1 MPTGYTCYI
10 EEGKIDNAKDF
21 LTLCLRNFGCCV
33 SMRDDPMFKEIP
45 EKFEVSEYYPNKVK
59 ELKESIDKVSK
70 SSNEDFVEEIN
81 SCIERYKNK
90 IEEDK
95 KIQYSYEKILKQID
109 DWHPTEDYVGVK
121 NFAINQIRISQSD
134 SMTEY
139 YEKEI
144 EKLEEEK
151 NNLDAYKAKKSKKLN
166 EDLEYYSKQ
175 LKEETNRVNNRNKF
189 LAGFR
194 EAIFEM

>member
-1 MPTGYTCYI
+1 LPHQGHLLGGEGLSEQLASLLVRINRI
-10 EEGKIDNAKDF
+10 ELFREN
-21 LTLCLRNFGCCV
+21 
-33 SMRDDPMFKEIP
+33 
-45 EKFEVSEYYPNKVK
+45 
-59 ELKESIDKVSK
+59 
-70 SSNEDFVEEIN
+70 
-81 SCIERYKNK
+81 
-90 IEEDK
+90 
-95 KIQYSYEKILKQID
+95 
-109 DWHPTEDYVGVK
+109 
-121 NFAINQIRISQSD
+121 IRQHQ
-134 SMTEY
+134 
-139 YEKEI
+139 KEI

>member
-1 MPTGYTCYI
+1 
-10 EEGKIDNAKDF
+10 
-21 LTLCLRNFGCCV
+21 
-33 SMRDDPMFKEIP
+33 MFKEIP